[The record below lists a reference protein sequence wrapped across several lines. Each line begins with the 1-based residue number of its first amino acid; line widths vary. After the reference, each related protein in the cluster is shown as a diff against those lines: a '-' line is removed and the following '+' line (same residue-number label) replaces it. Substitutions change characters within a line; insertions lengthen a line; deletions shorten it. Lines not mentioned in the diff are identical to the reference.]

1 MMEVNQ
7 HAPLFA
13 HKDIFIE
20 APPQSV
26 WNVQTDINN
35 WSRWQPAITASKLE
49 SPLAVGS
56 VFRWRSGGVNV
67 TSTVQVLKL
76 NELIA
81 WTGQSLGAQAK
92 HIWKLIPQG
101 NGTLVTTEESM
112 EGWSVRLLKLVM
124 PKFLD
129 NSLDPWLRNL
139 KTQAESNYKAEK
151 RDA

>member
-1 MMEVNQ
+1 MEVNQ
-7 HAPLFA
+7 RAPLFA
-13 HKDIFIE
+13 HQEIFIE

-26 WNVQTDINN
+26 WNIQTDIDN
-35 WSRWQPAITASKLE
+35 WSSWQPSITAFKLG

-56 VFRWRSGGVNV
+56 VFRWRSGGLNV
-67 TSTVQVLKL
+67 TSTVQVLEP
-76 NELIA
+76 NELIG
-81 WTGQSLGAQAK
+81 WTGKSLGAQAK
-92 HIWKLIPQG
+92 HIWKFIPQD

-112 EGWSVRLLKLVM
+112 EGWSVRLLKFVM

-129 NSLDPWLRNL
+129 NSLDTWLRNL